1 MKKLIRRLLSYGV
14 VENLRKYLVVR
25 LWKIDKFSNNKSEH
39 GKRYLI
45 ATNIGGNLNTLTLD
59 ILIAKALESRGHKV
73 DFTICGGN
81 FDGCMYMEINK
92 FKGVE
97 DFINRNEKLCKSC
110 SSFGLNTLRKYGYN
124 PIILKADSESD
135 VEISNSESSISGTKR
150 FLAVSNLNSDFRT
163 QELLRKFGR
172 SSANYTSQFKEIFR
186 LKKYDAV
193 IAHHGIYVPQGDVV
207 ASAKNFGV
215 NVFTWVQGYR
225 KSSYIFAK
233 NDTYHKTLMFDSGW
247 DRALS
252 VREKAEI
259 SEYLS
264 SRDSGENDWIRFGL
278 TTREVQLEE
287 LFGEINDKKIFL
299 LLTNVSWDAQL
310 HYDSN
315 AFSNMFDWLRTTI
328 EYFQSHPQHLLIIR
342 IHPAEVTGKI
352 KSREPVSAWIKIN
365 FSSLPPN
372 IFVVEPTDVVSTYS
386 LMKLSD
392 FGLIY
397 ASKSG
402 LEMLAQ
408 GKKVIVSGE
417 AWIKNKGLCLEP
429 KNKSD
434 YLDML
439 KFVTEDLESSH
450 VDIEKVLR
458 YAHYFFFRRTIT
470 ISSIRAIKH
479 YPYAIPKLSRDW
491 AKSDPNLL
499 QIIESI
505 EANQTPQLR

>member
-1 MKKLIRRLLSYGV
+1 MKRLIRKLISYGV
-14 VENLRKYLVVR
+14 VENLRKYLAVR
-25 LWKIDKFSNNKSEH
+25 LWKIDIFSNNRSENS
-39 GKRYLI
+39 KRYLI
-45 ATNIGGNLNTLTLD
+45 ATNIGGNLNTLSLD
-59 ILIAKALESRGHKV
+59 VVIAKALESRGHRV

-92 FKGVE
+92 FNSID

-110 SSFGLNTLRKYGYN
+110 NSFGLSTLRKYGYN
-124 PIILKADSESD
+124 PIILNADSELD
-135 VEISNSESSISGTKR
+135 VEFNNSESSISGVKR
-150 FLAVSNLNSDFRT
+150 FLAVSNLNNDYRT
-163 QELLRKFGR
+163 QELLKKFGR
-172 SSANYTSQFKEIFR
+172 SSANYTSQFEEIF
-186 LKKYDAV
+186 KFNKYDAV

-207 ASAKNFGV
+207 ASAKKFGV
-215 NVFTWVQGYR
+215 TVFTWVQGYR

-233 NDTYHKTLMFDSGW
+233 NDTYHKTLMFDDGW

-252 VREKAEI
+252 GPERAEI
-259 SEYLS
+259 SDYLS

-278 TTREVQLEE
+278 TTRKVRLEE
-287 LFGEINDKKIFL
+287 FFGEINDRRIFL

-328 EYFQSHPQHLLIIR
+328 EFFQDYPQNLLIIR

-352 KSREPVSAWIKIN
+352 KSREPVSDWIKIN

-372 IFVVEPTDVVSTYS
+372 ILVVEPTDDVSTYS
-386 LMKLSD
+386 LMKISD

-434 YLDML
+434 YLEFL
-439 KFVTEDLESSH
+439 KIVAEDTESSP

-458 YAHYFFFRRTIT
+458 YAHYFFFRRTIS
-470 ISSIRAIKH
+470 ISSIKAINH
-479 YPYAIPKLSRDW
+479 YPYALPKLSREW
-491 AKSDPNLL
+491 VKKDPNLL
-499 QIIESI
+499 QIIQSI
-505 EANQTPQLR
+505 ESDQTPQLN

>member
-1 MKKLIRRLLSYGV
+1 
-14 VENLRKYLVVR
+14 
-25 LWKIDKFSNNKSEH
+25 
-39 GKRYLI
+39 
-45 ATNIGGNLNTLTLD
+45 
-59 ILIAKALESRGHKV
+59 
-73 DFTICGGN
+73 
-81 FDGCMYMEINK
+81 MEINK

-97 DFINRNEKLCKSC
+97 DFINRSEKLCGSC
-110 SSFGLNTLRKYGYN
+110 NSFGLSTLRKYGYN
-124 PIILKADSESD
+124 PIILNADSESD
-135 VEISNSESSISGTKR
+135 VEVSNSESSISGVKR
-150 FLAVSNLNSDFRT
+150 FLAVSNLSNDFST
-163 QELLRKFGR
+163 QELLNRFGR
-172 SSANYTSQFKEIFR
+172 SSANYLSQFEEIFK

-207 ASAKNFGV
+207 ASAKKFGV
-215 NVFTWVQGYR
+215 TVFTWVQGYR

-233 NDTYHKTLMFDSGW
+233 NDTYHKTLMFDAVW

-252 VREKAEI
+252 GPERAEI
-259 SEYLS
+259 SDYLS

-278 TTREVQLEE
+278 TTREVRRED
-287 LFGEINDKKIFL
+287 LFGEINDRKIFL

-328 EYFQSHPQHLLIIR
+328 EFFQDYPQNLLIIR

-352 KSREPVSAWIKIN
+352 RSREPVSDWIKVN

-372 IFVVEPTDVVSTYS
+372 ILVVEPTDAVSTYS
-386 LMKLSD
+386 LMKISD

-408 GKKVIVSGE
+408 GKNVIVSGE

-434 YLDML
+434 YLEFL
-439 KFVTEDLESSH
+439 KIVAEDLESSP

-458 YAHYFFFRRTIT
+458 YAHYFFFRRTIS
-470 ISSIRAIKH
+470 ISSIKAINH
-479 YPYAIPKLSRDW
+479 YPYALPKLSRDW
-491 AKSDPNLL
+491 VKKDPNLL
-499 QIIESI
+499 QIIQSI
-505 EANQTPQLR
+505 ESDQTPQLK